1 MSQNEHKPFPP
12 SILRIPEPEPSS
24 RRTIIIED
32 SLWAVAKHLG
42 RGNATAGIRQLL
54 LWAATQGDREDAGT
68 GGDAPGT

>member
-54 LWAATQGDREDAGT
+54 LWAATQSK
-68 GGDAPGT
+68 GGDSGVGSDTEGA